1 MSTYDNCAYCKK
13 GLECG
18 WSNIDPRKKSSFSR
32 NLMTNEPCE
41 NYCQPST
48 FTAKDLTN
56 DVVINLMV
64 AMVDNARDD
73 MAAAIRKK
81 RIAEEKIRALRKVI
95 DAEELNIKTA
105 AFFLPRKARIIAGK
119 AAEEGYKKMGCNH
132 HITRAEYLSK
142 LNARLCQLEADV
154 LDLSAERR
162 AILDSLIS
170 CVTSISAAP
179 GGASDPHAYD
189 EYAAVSAELEA
200 KINEIVDLRA
210 KIKRLENLKV
220 TN

>member
-56 DVVINLMV
+56 DVAINLMV
-64 AMVDNARDD
+64 AMVDNAKDD
-73 MAAAIRKK
+73 MSTAIRKK

-105 AFFLPRKARIIAGK
+105 AFFLPRKARIIVGK

-142 LNARLCQLEADV
+142 LNVRLCQLEADV

-162 AILDSLIS
+162 TILDSLIS
-170 CVTSISAAP
+170 CVTSFSAAP

-189 EYAAVSAELEA
+189 EYAAVSAEIDA
-200 KINEIVDLRA
+200 KIDEIVDLRV
-210 KIKRLENLKV
+210 KIKRLEKLKV

>member
-18 WSNIDPRKKSSFSR
+18 WSNIEPRKKSSFSR
-32 NLMTNEPCE
+32 NLMTDEPCE

-56 DVVINLMV
+56 DVAIDIMI
-64 AMVDNARDD
+64 AMVDNAKDD
-73 MAAAIRKK
+73 MAAAIKKK
-81 RIAEEKIRALRKVI
+81 RIAEEKIKALRKVI
-95 DAEELNIKTA
+95 DVENQNIKIA
-105 AFFLPRKARIIAGK
+105 ASFLPRKARIIVGET
-119 AAEEGYKKMGCNH
+119 AEEGYKKMRSNR
-132 HITRAEYLSK
+132 HITKAEYLSK

-170 CVTSISAAP
+170 CVASFSAAP

-189 EYAAVSAELEA
+189 EYAAISAELDT
-200 KINEIVDLRA
+200 KIDEIIDIRA

>member
-1 MSTYDNCAYCKK
+1 
-13 GLECG
+13 
-18 WSNIDPRKKSSFSR
+18 
-32 NLMTNEPCE
+32 
-41 NYCQPST
+41 
-48 FTAKDLTN
+48 
-56 DVVINLMV
+56 
-64 AMVDNARDD
+64 
-73 MAAAIRKK
+73 
-81 RIAEEKIRALRKVI
+81 
-95 DAEELNIKTA
+95 
-105 AFFLPRKARIIAGK
+105 
-119 AAEEGYKKMGCNH
+119 MGCNH

-154 LDLSAERR
+154 LNLSAERR

-200 KINEIVDLRA
+200 KINEIVDLRV

>member
-1 MSTYDNCAYCKK
+1 MSTYDNCAKCKK

-18 WSNIDPRKKSSFSR
+18 WSNIDSRKKSSFSR
-32 NLMTNEPCE
+32 NLMTDEPCE

-56 DVVINLMV
+56 DVAIDIMI
-64 AMVDNARDD
+64 AMVDNAKDD
-73 MAAAIRKK
+73 MTAAIKKK
-81 RIAEEKIRALRKVI
+81 RIAEEKIKALRKVI

-105 AFFLPRKARIIAGK
+105 AFFLPRKARIIVGET
-119 AAEEGYKKMGCNH
+119 AEEGYKKMRSNR
-132 HITRAEYLSK
+132 HITKAEYLSK

-170 CVTSISAAP
+170 CVTSFSAAP

-189 EYAAVSAELEA
+189 EYAAISAELDT
-200 KINEIVDLRA
+200 KIDEIIDIRA